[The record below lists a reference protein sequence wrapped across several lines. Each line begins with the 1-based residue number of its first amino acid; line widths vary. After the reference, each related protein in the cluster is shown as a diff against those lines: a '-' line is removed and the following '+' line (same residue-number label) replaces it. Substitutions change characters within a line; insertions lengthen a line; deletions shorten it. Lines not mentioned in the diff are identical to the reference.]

1 MIRTA
6 LITLLIATPALAEG
20 EFSEG
25 SAAKGWGVYG
35 EEPALFTG
43 KVVDI
48 VCELAGDCVD
58 DCGAGKRQM
67 GIIREADDVLVLVAK
82 NSQAAFTGAA
92 AELAPFCNQMVEVDG
107 NLVGDAEY
115 TPVKFYQIQTI
126 RPVGTEEWTKANQ
139 WTKVWNAEHP
149 EFEGVKGPW
158 FRKDARIAEQ
168 IEAEGYLGL
177 GAEIDEAFKEEWFA
191 E

>member
-6 LITLLIATPALAEG
+6 LITLLLATPALAEG

-25 SAAKGWGVYG
+25 SEARAWGVAG
-35 EEPALFTG
+35 EEPARFTG

-48 VCELAGDCVD
+48 VCELAGDCTP
-58 DCGAGKRQM
+58 DCGAGARQM
-67 GIIREADDVLVLVAK
+67 GIIRDADDVLVLVAK

-92 AELAPFCNQMVEVDG
+92 VELAPFCNQMVEVDG
-107 NLVGDAEY
+107 NLVGDTDY
-115 TPVKFYQIQTI
+115 TPTKFYQIQLI
-126 RPVGTEEWTKANQ
+126 RTVGTEEWTKANQ
-139 WTKVWNAEHP
+139 WTKAWNANHP

-158 FRKDARIAEQ
+158 FRKDTRIKERV
-168 IEAEGYLGL
+168 EANGYLGL
-177 GAEIDEAFKEEWFA
+177 GLDVDETFKEEWFA